1 MSDTFV
7 DDDDYTQIFG
17 VASELGGAALWVG
30 FCSVAAYLLLF
41 GGLLDKLETMTA
53 GTSYHLVLQRIY
65 REIMMVGFCSFTFTI
80 LNQTNTELPFGLIK
94 AFGFADICLFAMSS
108 FFCLQGV
115 FIMLASVR
123 QAQNWNVA
131 SQIPAEELLHNMS
144 VWELSHPL
152 TWRAR
157 YFPFCPTRE
166 QVEFRILKSIFAT
179 AYNIKAS
186 HAEFDFSIF
195 LRMTHENN
203 IVRIIDISFKNW
215 VYILLLTG
223 FASLKL
229 HFWNSGCSS
238 EECEDQEDVKI
249 FTICGSVYGFLSVM
263 VWLWGRI
270 LELRLINSAGVEG
283 VDDYS
288 IFLMT
293 EFRTEEHLSEFVASP
308 LLVKDVIS
316 NFLKEKEFSRVKSKE
331 EKYVRRHAYLKRV
344 AGDVHREGVPR
355 SISKRLTKILALDSM
370 SGKCTVFSRREGKQ
384 CQGNRNKDG
393 DYFDDIPHCEISEG
407 GFSSDEM
414 STEIKTSVE
423 SAADNDVN
431 EASVAAK
438 KKLSSKMCIAKSTSD
453 IDDTILQPNNLRLN
467 VKPTSQSPEN
477 KPVSKKH
484 VVCADVWPCND
495 MQCGSAKNFEQDSMC
510 VKRID
515 SFENKLV
522 GRGMSMIVKRNK
534 KKILRMSS
542 GGRKIS
548 KLGRGANN
556 GE

>member
-1 MSDTFV
+1 MSDPPDTFV

-166 QVEFRILKSIFAT
+166 QVEFRILKSIFAA

-195 LRMTHENN
+195 LRMTHESN
-203 IVRIIDISFKNW
+203 IVRIIDISFKHW

-238 EECEDQEDVKI
+238 EECEDQEDIKI
-249 FTICGSVYGFLSVM
+249 FTICGSVYGFLSVV

-270 LELRLINSAGVEG
+270 LELRLIKSAGVEG

-293 EFRTEEHLSEFVASP
+293 EFRTEQNLSDCAATPVV
-308 LLVKDVIS
+308 VKDVIS
-316 NFLKEKEFSRVKSKE
+316 DFLKEKEVHEIKSKE
-331 EKYVRRHAYLKRV
+331 EKYVRRRVYLKRV
-344 AGDVHREGVPR
+344 AEDVHSEG
-355 SISKRLTKILALDSM
+355 IGGTLKKRLTVSGSMYQSSPSLHGASQKI
-370 SGKCTVFSRREGKQ
+370 FR
-384 CQGNRNKDG
+384 
-393 DYFDDIPHCEISEG
+393 
-407 GFSSDEM
+407 
-414 STEIKTSVE
+414 
-423 SAADNDVN
+423 
-431 EASVAAK
+431 
-438 KKLSSKMCIAKSTSD
+438 
-453 IDDTILQPNNLRLN
+453 
-467 VKPTSQSPEN
+467 
-477 KPVSKKH
+477 
-484 VVCADVWPCND
+484 
-495 MQCGSAKNFEQDSMC
+495 
-510 VKRID
+510 
-515 SFENKLV
+515 
-522 GRGMSMIVKRNK
+522 
-534 KKILRMSS
+534 
-542 GGRKIS
+542 
-548 KLGRGANN
+548 
-556 GE
+556 